1 MSIFAHYPG
10 PARSG
15 VGSQELELV
24 QARYAA
30 MPALVWGA
38 AMVVAVLITVAQT
51 VPSRLATQSPAA
63 SEPCECLVYGA

>member
-10 PARSG
+10 PARNG
-15 VGSQELELV
+15 VGPRELDLV

-30 MPALVWGA
+30 MPALMWGA
-38 AMVVAVLITVAQT
+38 AMVVAVLITVSQS
-51 VPSRLATQSPAA
+51 VPARLATQSPAA